1 MSFLVSLSEKFKAW
15 GRRKDLAVFFELLSP
30 KKNDVIL
37 DVGAGTG
44 WIADRVADVCD
55 DVYALEPNE
64 SSLNYI
70 RKRHPQVKAFSA
82 TANSVPFSEKYFDKL
97 YVVMAFHHFSD
108 QDDALEEFRRIVKA
122 GGLLLINE
130 FYANGP
136 GSFVRYFEKDVLKH
150 NVTFND
156 PQDLEKRVQAHGF
169 RRESVRNAGSGYFF
183 LARRETEED

>member
-1 MSFLVSLSEKFKAW
+1 MSFLVSLSERFKAW

-44 WIADRVADVCD
+44 WIADRVANVCD
-55 DVYALEPNE
+55 DVYALEPND
-64 SSLNYI
+64 SRLDYI
-70 RKRHPQVKAFSA
+70 SKNHPQVKAFSA
-82 TANSVPFSEKYFDKL
+82 TANSVPFPEKYFDKI

-108 QDDALEEFRRIVKA
+108 QDDTLEEFRRIVKP

-150 NVTFND
+150 NVRFND
-156 PQDLEKRVQAHGF
+156 PPELEKLVITHGF
-169 RRESVRNAGSGYFF
+169 RRESVRNAGRGYFF
-183 LARRETEED
+183 LAKRDTE